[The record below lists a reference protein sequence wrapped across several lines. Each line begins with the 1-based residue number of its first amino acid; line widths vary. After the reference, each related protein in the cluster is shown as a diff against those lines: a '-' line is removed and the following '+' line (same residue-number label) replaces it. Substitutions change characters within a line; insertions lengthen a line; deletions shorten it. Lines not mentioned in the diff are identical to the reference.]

1 MTNEEKQLLIK
12 DLTSRL
18 PYITYYDL
26 SYYGYT
32 TRAII
37 QEFIPAKELLQSL
50 VKFNTVAEP
59 ISYEN
64 AKPYLRQMFSI
75 TNEEFQFLQENIPY
89 DFTRIYSN
97 EFNLFDDI
105 HLGNTIFIDD
115 VAFLLDTLNKWHLD
129 YRGLIKMGLA
139 LPAPEGMYVIIS

>member
-1 MTNEEKQLLIK
+1 MTQEEKQLLIK

-50 VKFNTVAEP
+50 VKFNTVVEP

-75 TNEEFQFLQENIPY
+75 I
-89 DFTRIYSN
+89 
-97 EFNLFDDI
+97 
-105 HLGNTIFIDD
+105 
-115 VAFLLDTLNKWHLD
+115 NKS
-129 YRGLIKMGLA
+129 RFK
-139 LPAPEGMYVIIS
+139 